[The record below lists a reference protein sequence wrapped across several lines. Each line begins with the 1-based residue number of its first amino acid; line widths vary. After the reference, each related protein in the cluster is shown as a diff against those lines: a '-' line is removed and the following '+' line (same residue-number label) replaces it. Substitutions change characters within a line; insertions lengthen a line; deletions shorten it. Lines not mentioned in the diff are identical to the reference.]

1 MVQSSTEVG
10 VLAGLIHFIVAL
22 GIHPLV
28 RRRGVLLAQTRVL
41 RYSDLYQWLHH
52 IKVVLIL
59 LLVPNGRPDFIL
71 KLVELFGVLLKIPF
85 VRPSVSLCGEVE
97 VLVMETLGESLPWL
111 GGPWGRWL
119 G

>member
-1 MVQSSTEVG
+1 VVQSCTEVG
-10 VLAGLIHFIVAL
+10 VIAGLIYFIVTL

-41 RYSDLYQWLHH
+41 RHPDLDQWLHH
-52 IKVVLIL
+52 IKVVMIL

-71 KLVELFGVLLKIPF
+71 KLVELLRVLLEIPF
-85 VRPSVSLCGEVE
+85 VRPSVSLSGKVE

>member
-1 MVQSSTEVG
+1 MVQSRTEVG
-10 VLAGLIHFIVAL
+10 VLARLIHFIVAL
-22 GIHPLV
+22 VIHPLV

-41 RYSDLYQWLHH
+41 RYPDLDLWLHH

-59 LLVPNGRPDFIL
+59 LLVPNGRPDFIF
-71 KLVELFGVLLKIPF
+71 KLVELLRVLLEIPF
-85 VRPSVSLCGEVE
+85 VPPSVSLCGEVE
-97 VLVMETLGESLPWL
+97 ILVMETLGESLPWL